1 MGPSNEPLGFR
12 DITEV
17 YRRELRAREIS
28 EVRPDFYQAVQA
40 LLRSLREESEEEMCN
55 DPLSLK
61 ALSISDTL
69 KKAQAKVTQ
78 IFEIRAEK
86 VLIMALRASSGT
98 TVSIQRLT
106 REEKALYNQT
116 LSALNSCR
124 SSALA
129 QEGRPPEEL
138 EPIVEAAAEAESGT
152 QVEPEQEAEAEPEP
166 EAQELPEEVQGIPE
180 EVQEIPEEE
189 TVEPWVEGQVETGS
203 EEVERPHQG
212 EAPIETG
219 PEEEYLVVRVMED
232 IPSFAGP
239 EKDYQLSREDV
250 VVLRPGPGVQGKGG
264 GGKGKVLKGQGS
276 HLALQ
281 AKEVMARDALPHRP
295 HGQFGGVV
303 VPAEMSQEDLS
314 RGVLQAA

>member
-1 MGPSNEPLGFR
+1 MGPSNQPLGFR

-17 YRRELRAREIS
+17 YRRELRSREIS
-28 EVRPDFYQAVQA
+28 EVRPDFYRAVQA
-40 LLRSLREESEEEMCN
+40 LLRSLREESEEERCN

-106 REEKALYNQT
+106 SEEKDLYNQT

-129 QEGRPPEEL
+129 QKGRPPEEL
-138 EPIVEAAAEAESGT
+138 EPIVESSVELPETRAESE
-152 QVEPEQEAEAEPEP
+152 EPE
-166 EAQELPEEVQGIPE
+166 EAQEAL
-180 EVQEIPEEE
+180 EEE
-189 TVEPWVEGQVETGS
+189 ALEAQVEGPVEARS
-203 EEVERPHQG
+203 PEEVERPHQG

-219 PEEEYLVVRVMED
+219 PEEEYLVVRVLED

-239 EKDYQLSREDV
+239 ERDYRLSREDV
-250 VVLRPGPGVQGKGG
+250 VVLPAVIAR
-264 GGKGKVLKGQGS
+264 
-276 HLALQ
+276 AL
-281 AKEVMARDALPHRP
+281 V
-295 HGQFGGVV
+295 
-303 VPAEMSQEDLS
+303 S
-314 RGVLQAA
+314 RGKAVEVRARV